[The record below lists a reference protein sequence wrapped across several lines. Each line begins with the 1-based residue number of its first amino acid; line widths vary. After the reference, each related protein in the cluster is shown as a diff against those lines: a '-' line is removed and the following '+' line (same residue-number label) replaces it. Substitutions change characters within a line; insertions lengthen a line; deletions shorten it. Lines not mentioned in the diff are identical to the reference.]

1 MLVIG
6 SEEEIMPLKV
16 HGDGPPLI
24 GTLQSLSGVLENRM
38 AASVKA
44 VLTCT
49 LVIIGYGTITHVL
62 DLDTI
67 SVKER
72 TLFYHIFLKN
82 NCISIIYIKKK
93 KKSFGILSLF
103 YIYLYFKTMPLI
115 SINKMKTKNTK
126 LVEQLE
132 NLIGIS

>member
-24 GTLQSLSGVLENRM
+24 RTLQSLSGVLENRM
-38 AASVKA
+38 AAFVKA

-93 KKSFGILSLF
+93 KKKSFGILSAS
-103 YIYLYFKTMPLI
+103 M
-115 SINKMKTKNTK
+115 N
-126 LVEQLE
+126 
-132 NLIGIS
+132 

>member
-93 KKSFGILSLF
+93 KKILWNIVVILHLSVF
-103 YIYLYFKTMPLI
+103 
-115 SINKMKTKNTK
+115 
-126 LVEQLE
+126 
-132 NLIGIS
+132 